1 MFNVFSY
8 FYSSPS
14 EKNESST
21 SSSSLAVVGQESLNP
36 LLENPPTKYS
46 HVDAHLLIWDL
57 HHLSYH
63 DLEEKY
69 RAKHLTLCNLLKIH
83 GYPVFQT
90 PISTDVVETILIK
103 VPQELHF
110 VK

>member
-8 FYSSPS
+8 FYSS
-14 EKNESST
+14 
-21 SSSSLAVVGQESLNP
+21 SSSSEKEATPSPPLQESLNP
-36 LLENPPTKYS
+36 LLENPHVKYS
-46 HVDAHLLIWDL
+46 HIDAHLLIWDL

-69 RAKHLTLCNLLKIH
+69 RAKHVTLCNLLKTH

-90 PISTDVVETILIK
+90 PISTDVETVLIK
-103 VPQELHF
+103 IPQELHF